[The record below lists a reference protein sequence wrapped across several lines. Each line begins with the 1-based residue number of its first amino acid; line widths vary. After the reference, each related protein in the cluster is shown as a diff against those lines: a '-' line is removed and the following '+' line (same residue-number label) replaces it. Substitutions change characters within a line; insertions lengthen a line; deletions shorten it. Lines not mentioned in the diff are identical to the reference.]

1 MRHMPRL
8 WPLLALLTALLALPA
23 YAASERQL
31 KEAELKQLRERIV
44 SLQQAMQQVRNR
56 HDQLQQE
63 LRHSEQAINRLN
75 RNILELDAREQ
86 DTRQRVDSLR
96 TRQQGLEQT
105 LIGQREY
112 LAGQVRAAYA
122 MGRQETIKILLNQE
136 NPATVGRVMTYYD
149 YLNKARTQRIAEL
162 SDTIHELDQVRSALD
177 SELARLRQ
185 LRNQRETERLA
196 LAENNEQR
204 QQVLA
209 KLQQELQSQDQ
220 RLSHMQHN
228 EQQLAQLIR
237 ALVEA
242 LDDIPRDI
250 GREQAFASLRGKMKL
265 PTSGPIVASF
275 GSSRNLGK
283 LNWQGL
289 KIAAPAGQEVRAV
302 SHGRVAFADWLR
314 GYGLLIIL
322 DHGDGYM
329 SLYGHN
335 QTLLKEVGD
344 WVNRDE
350 IIAATG
356 DSGSDPRSGLYFEIR
371 KDGRPIDPIRWVRR

>member
-1 MRHMPRL
+1 MPRL
-8 WPLLALLTALLALPA
+8 WPLLALLMALLALPA
-23 YAASERQL
+23 NAASERQL
-31 KEAELKQLRERIV
+31 KEAELKQLRERIT
-44 SLQQAMQQVRNR
+44 SLQQAMQQVRNQ
-56 HDQLQQE
+56 HDRLQQE
-63 LRHSEQAINRLN
+63 LRRSEQAINRLN
-75 RNILELDAREQ
+75 RNILELDARER

-122 MGRQETIKILLNQE
+122 MGRQETLKILLNQE

-177 SELARLRQ
+177 KELARLRQ
-185 LRNQRETERLA
+185 LRNTRETEREA
-196 LAENNEQR
+196 LAENSEQR

-220 RLSHMQHN
+220 RLSHMQRN

-242 LDDIPRDI
+242 LDDIPKDI

-265 PTSGPIVASF
+265 PTNGPIIAGF

-344 WVNRDE
+344 WVGRDE